1 MAATIHRPIPIYCWF
16 SFTSFFYE
24 QWKLLVT
31 DISLKVSYSE
41 SFVFKLNWNYVF
53 LSVVKRRVRVCDAF
67 YLTTHF
73 PHFHRHIFLCL
84 ISFILFT
91 FLDFVLCYLCA
102 CVSAK
107 VRIWKITRIK
117 VALKW
122 FNIKNRIKFTMN
134 KSKSQKYY
142 CTASYCY
149 TINNRKANG
158 SPQTCLIFILIDTRA
173 AWFYRE
179 SSLVFG

>member
-16 SFTSFFYE
+16 SFTSFFYK

-67 YLTTHF
+67 YLTTAEFSLIHS
-73 PHFHRHIFLCL
+73 PHRHIFLCL

-122 FNIKNRIKFTMN
+122 FNIKNRIKCTMN

-142 CTASYCY
+142 APPV
-149 TINNRKANG
+149 IVI
-158 SPQTCLIFILIDTRA
+158 PLIIEKQMVRRRPV
-173 AWFYRE
+173 WF
-179 SSLVFG
+179 SF